1 MGKPLIDSNCYI
13 ADNVPEAL
21 LNVTLVAS
29 YLLFASVKGHLQAQ
43 DLKKLLQDPPEKSRR
58 ALYYSI
64 RSATNQ
70 ST

>member
-21 LNVTLVAS
+21 LNVTLVAP

-43 DLKKLLQDPPEKSRR
+43 DLSCYRTHLKNHAEPYII
-58 ALYYSI
+58 A
-64 RSATNQ
+64 
-70 ST
+70 